1 MKADLLRFCAGAVL
15 GLLVLSG
22 NQTIVLAQD
31 DGTGAQAPKPVN
43 PAVAEKLVKY
53 VIIAV
58 DQGNATGNYS
68 VLRELGTARFQAVT
82 SSGRL
87 FEAFGNLRKMKLDMS
102 ALMMLKPV
110 FTNPPAIEN
119 GQLRIA
125 GYFATTPIRINFTM
139 SFAQQDGVPRIA
151 NLNIVPVKATAAAGD
166 DALGAT
172 GKSDAQ

>member
-1 MKADLLRFCAGAVL
+1 MKAVLVRLCAGAAL

-22 NQTIVLAQD
+22 GQAGVSAQD
-31 DGTGAQAPKPVN
+31 NTAAAQAPKPVN

-82 SSGRL
+82 SSARL
-87 FEAFGNLRKMKLDMS
+87 SDAFANLRKIKIDMS

-110 FTNPPAIEN
+110 FSKPPAIEN
-119 GQLRIA
+119 GQLKIA
-125 GYFATTPIRINFTM
+125 GYFATTPIRIRFTM
-139 SFAQQDGVPRIA
+139 SFAQQNGQPRIA
-151 NLNIVPVKATAAAGD
+151 SLNIVPVKATAAAGG
-166 DALGAT
+166 DALGAA
-172 GKSDAQ
+172 GKSDSQ

>member
-1 MKADLLRFCAGAVL
+1 MRAVLLRLCACAAL
-15 GLLVLSG
+15 GLLLCDGQVK
-22 NQTIVLAQD
+22 VLAQES
-31 DGTGAQAPKPVN
+31 GAAVQAPKPFN

-68 VLRELGTARFQAVT
+68 VLRELGTARFQAAT

-87 FEAFGNLRKMKLDMS
+87 SEAFANLRKMKLDLS

-110 FTNPPAIEN
+110 FTNPPVIDN

-139 SFAQQDGVPRIA
+139 SFAQQNGVPRIA

-166 DALGAT
+166 EALGGT